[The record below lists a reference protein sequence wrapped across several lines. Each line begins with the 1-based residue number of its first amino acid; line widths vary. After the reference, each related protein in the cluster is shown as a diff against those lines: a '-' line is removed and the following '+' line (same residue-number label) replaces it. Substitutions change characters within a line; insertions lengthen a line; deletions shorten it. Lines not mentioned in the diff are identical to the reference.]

1 MNLAVRIAIHIV
13 LFLVAIVIFYLG
25 LGVGLALNP
34 TIGTVLWF
42 ASGAM
47 FAGNL
52 LWLILFLNK
61 RRAAAQG

>member
-1 MNLAVRIAIHIV
+1 MTFGIRIAIHVV
-13 LFLVAIVIFYLG
+13 LFLVAVSVFYLG
-25 LGVGLALNP
+25 LGIGLAANP

-42 ASGAM
+42 VSGAM

-61 RRAAAQG
+61 RRETA

>member
-1 MNLAVRIAIHIV
+1 MNLALRIAIHIV

-25 LGVGLALNP
+25 LGIGLAANP

-42 ASGAM
+42 VSGAM

-61 RRAAAQG
+61 RRAAAS

>member
-1 MNLAVRIAIHIV
+1 MSLAIRIAIHVV
-13 LFLVAIVIFYLG
+13 LFLVSVSVFYLG
-25 LGVGLALNP
+25 LGIGLAANP

-42 ASGAM
+42 VSGAM

-61 RRAAAQG
+61 RRETA